1 MDSCRESRVLSGDSV
16 GSEGRKK
23 IWCVGPGVVGEPP
36 VIAFVGT
43 CDEEHLGMSWLK
55 SVVWG
60 ALVCSLLSAAAF
72 AQEEKPAETPPAA
85 EAPAAAP
92 AEPAAPP
99 AEEKK
104 EEAPAAAPA
113 APAAPT
119 LESLQAAA
127 DKLTIGL
134 DTVWIMVCGM
144 LVFFMNAGFGCVES
158 GFCRAK
164 NCVNILAKN
173 FVVFA
178 VAAVAFWLVGWGLMF
193 GAGDGE
199 FYGAKGIWLLKG
211 ADNSP
216 KLATLGYEGDYG
228 SIAWSGTPLMA
239 KFFFQLVF
247 AATAATI
254 VSGAVAE
261 RIKYHSFIIFSFI
274 ITAFIYPI
282 TGHWIWGYGYLAAK
296 HNFWDFAGSTVVH
309 SVGGWA
315 ALMGAIILG
324 PRIGKFTAD
333 GKINAIPGHSMTSA
347 FIGCLILWLGWF
359 GFNPGSTMSVG
370 DGSLLALVA
379 VNTNTAAAFATITA
393 TITAWLL
400 LGKPDIGMTLNGC
413 LAGLVAI
420 TASCG
425 FTNVECSALIGA
437 IAGVLVVVSVL
448 LVDRLRIDDPVGAVS
463 VHLVNGIF
471 GTICVGLV
479 STTDL
484 SATPITGGPY
494 AGLFYGGG
502 TKQLMAQ
509 LLGIGMVGAYVV
521 VVSTVAWLLLK
532 YTIGIR
538 VSAEEE
544 TEGLDAGE
552 HGNEAYHGFV
562 MER

>member
-1 MDSCRESRVLSGDSV
+1 
-16 GSEGRKK
+16 
-23 IWCVGPGVVGEPP
+23 
-36 VIAFVGT
+36 
-43 CDEEHLGMSWLK
+43 MSWLK

-60 ALVCSLLSAAAF
+60 ALVCCQLSAAAF

-104 EEAPAAAPA
+104 EEAPAETAPA
-113 APAAPT
+113 APAGPS
-119 LESLQAAA
+119 LESLQAAS
-127 DKLTIGL
+127 DKLTVGL
-134 DTVWIMVCGM
+134 DTLWVIVCGV

-178 VAAVAFWLVGWGLMF
+178 TASIAFWVIGWGLMF
-193 GAGDGE
+193 GSGTSPWIASEGL
-199 FYGAKGIWLLKG
+199 FLLKG

-216 KLATLGYEGDYG
+216 AMGDAYQG
-228 SIAWSGTPLMA
+228 AYSSISWAGVPLMA

-261 RIKYHSFIIFSFI
+261 RIKYHSFIIFAFLM
-274 ITAFIYPI
+274 TAFIYPV
-282 TGHWIWGYGYLAAK
+282 TGHWVWGGGELGANQ
-296 HNFWDFAGSTVVH
+296 NFWDFAGSTVVH

-315 ALMGAIILG
+315 ALTGAIILG
-324 PRIGKFTAD
+324 PRLGKFSAD
-333 GKINAIPGHSMTSA
+333 GKINGIPGHSMMAA

-359 GFNPGSTMSVG
+359 GFNPGSTMAVG
-370 DGSLLALVA
+370 DGVLLSTIA
-379 VNTNTAAAFATITA
+379 VNTNMAAAFATMTA
-393 TITAWLL
+393 TATAWIL

-420 TASCG
+420 TAPCAWVTTES
-425 FTNVECSALIGA
+425 SAIIGA
-437 IAGVLVVVSVL
+437 IAGVLVVLSVITF
-448 LVDRLRIDDPVGAVS
+448 DRLKIDDPVGATS

-471 GTICVGLV
+471 GTLCVGLFAF
-479 STTDL
+479 SPEG
-484 SATPITGGPY
+484 ATAVPKN
-494 AGLFYGGG
+494 GLFCGGG
-502 TKQLMAQ
+502 TEQLFAQ
-509 LLGIGMVGAYVV
+509 LKGVIYCGVYVV
-521 VVSTVAWLLLK
+521 VVSSVFWLILK
-532 YTIGIR
+532 YTFGIR

-544 TEGLDAGE
+544 TEGLDHGE